1 MRGII
6 LIYLAIA
13 QNAAQGVMIAAIL
26 GWQDS
31 VVAVQAAAGAAAAIG
46 ALFMT
51 WSERHW
57 PQMQEAIIG
66 ATFVVAASVSLLLLA
81 GNPQAG
87 EHLQE
92 ILAGQVV
99 WILWSELAPA
109 LVGYVRVLG

>member
-1 MRGII
+1 
-6 LIYLAIA
+6 
-13 QNAAQGVMIAAIL
+13 MIAAIR

-57 PQMQEAIIG
+57 PQMKEPIIG
-66 ATFVVAASVSLLLLA
+66 ATFVVAASVSSLLLA

-87 EHLQE
+87 NHLQE
-92 ILAGQVV
+92 ILAGH
-99 WILWSELAPA
+99 ILRFPCPDRARPRGVHSRALLLCLA
-109 LVGYVRVLG
+109 LGH